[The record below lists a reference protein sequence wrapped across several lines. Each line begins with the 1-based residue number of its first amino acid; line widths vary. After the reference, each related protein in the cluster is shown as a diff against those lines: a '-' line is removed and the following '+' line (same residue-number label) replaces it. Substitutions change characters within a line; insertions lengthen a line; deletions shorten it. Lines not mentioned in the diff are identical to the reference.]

1 MVGVT
6 PYKVWVVVSCKVL
19 PEMNFTQEIVHFSLY
34 QYVRQSFGFLD
45 AIKGDLKTLKTC
57 PVSAPIDIRMLVL
70 YITLVTV
77 LIDHLF

>member
-1 MVGVT
+1 MVGAT

-45 AIKGDLKTLKTC
+45 MIKGRSQD
-57 PVSAPIDIRMLVL
+57 P
-70 YITLVTV
+70 
-77 LIDHLF
+77 